1 MLALSVFQSGLPKS
15 QVMDFL
21 YKLETIINALI
32 LKLGARL
39 LALIPAKVRAF
50 FETFDQR
57 WSKII
62 SFIKALPAFL
72 KEKLPGLKSYA
83 KNFDVKEKLVGPLK
97 EGLAKYNAGQKEKA
111 GQLKVIFLAPF
122 LIVNQWLKGLT
133 VAQSLLLMFFT
144 GASILSGISI
154 ISSSSRLMQG
164 QEAGRAPASDE
175 EVPYDRPVYYK
186 KDTKHVT
193 FTNLRL
199 PVYIP
204 EVNQLRSVDIDFTA
218 TMTTRESKMF
228 LEKMEFQVRDHLILE
243 IEPSIASFPLT
254 EEGKEIIRHKLTRE
268 LNGFLKIH
276 KISGDVEDMKVIYIL
291 AN

>member
-1 MLALSVFQSGLPKS
+1 MLALSVFQSGMPKS

-21 YKLETIINALI
+21 YKLENLINALI

-39 LALIPAKVRAF
+39 LALVPAKVKAF

-57 WSKII
+57 WSKFIAY
-62 SFIKALPAFL
+62 IKALPSLL
-72 KEKLPGLKSYA
+72 KEKLPGLKSWALNY
-83 KNFDVKEKLVGPLK
+83 KETVIEPLK
-97 EGLAKYNAGQKEKA
+97 EGLKKYNSGQKEKA
-111 GQLKVIFLAPF
+111 GQLKIIFLAPF
-122 LIVNQWLKGLT
+122 LIVSQWLKGLT

-144 GASILSGISI
+144 GASVLSGISI
-154 ISSSSRLMQG
+154 ISSGSRLMQG
-164 QEAGRAPASDE
+164 QDAGRAPASDE
-175 EVPYDRPVYYK
+175 VSYDRPVYYK

-193 FTNLRL
+193 FSNLRL
-199 PVYIP
+199 PVYVP

-218 TMTTRESKMF
+218 TMTTRESRLF

-268 LNGFLKIH
+268 LDAFLKTH
-276 KISGDVEDMKVIYIL
+276 KINGYVEDMKVVYIL